1 MRLHNLREIV
11 DIALLL
17 IAARTV
23 HLVNDRPL
31 NRAPLAHYASLRPA
45 AQLRVLRPRE
55 PSHDA
60 NPGTTVAQPARHGL
74 PPPRPVKPVARVR
87 RLATLREH
95 CTD

>member
-1 MRLHNLREIV
+1 MRLHNLHEVV

-17 IAARTV
+17 IAAHAA

-31 NRAPLAHYASLRPA
+31 NRVPLANYARLRPA
-45 AQLRVLRPRE
+45 AQLRVLHLHE

-60 NPGTTVAQPARHGL
+60 NPGTTVAHPARHGL
-74 PPPRPVKPVARVR
+74 LPPRPVKLVARVR

-95 CTD
+95 CAN